1 MKYRRFR
8 VITSGEITV
17 YRVRQQSGIKFETPT
32 GKKSVPWQAHCWF
45 TKGFNLKSDI
55 NYYFG

>member
-1 MKYRRFR
+1 MNYR
-8 VITSGEITV
+8 
-17 YRVRQQSGIKFETPT
+17 IKFETPT
-32 GKKSVPWQAHCWF
+32 GKKSAPWQAHCWF